1 MKNVIVDVK
10 FNNKPPTKYDYKY
23 FEVVMKT
30 GKVHT
35 FHYHINN
42 PIPTK
47 EESLGLTYYELLNLA
62 RKKFY
67 DSINNYVS
75 AL

>member
-1 MKNVIVDVK
+1 MKNTIVEVK
-10 FNNKPPTKYDYKY
+10 FNNEPPTKHDYKY
-23 FEVVMKT
+23 FEAIMKT

-35 FHYHINN
+35 FHHHINN

-47 EESLGLTYYELLNLA
+47 EEMIGLTWFETIELA

-67 DSINNYVS
+67 EAIDEYKSI
-75 AL
+75 

>member
-1 MKNVIVDVK
+1 
-10 FNNKPPTKYDYKY
+10 
-23 FEVVMKT
+23 MKT

-67 DSINNYVS
+67 DAVNTVCN
-75 AL
+75 L